1 MTPTKTYDF
10 VEKLRT
16 IFDNDCEKSKL
27 NKLCIDIVNDIE
39 NGQIK
44 LFQIIEQLGVF
55 LTNADVNIRENG
67 IKTLSLILDNIDK
80 NYLNE
85 QEVELL
91 STFYCERF
99 KDHHSIIPVVVQ
111 GILSIIKMKNLPKS
125 CLPKIFHGLY
135 NDLRCQSELQAT
147 RRNIFFILKIALS
160 RDLEDLKKMGPDFIY
175 GVISSMDGESDPRNL
190 MILFD
195 TLPTFLR
202 EFSLGHLT
210 EEMFEVLACYFPVDF
225 NSAGKDAQ
233 EITREDLAHGL
244 ENCLIQV
251 PEFGEFVLP
260 LILEKL
266 DSNLKTARLDALNL
280 LIRGSKIYKSK
291 ALTKHVD
298 ELWPLIRRDVLPG
311 NDNELKLKNYDVI
324 TQITQVL
331 SDDKINFEKFIS
343 RVIVDLKSSLG
354 DVQLSLYWPSIKVLE
369 TIAQAHVDAA
379 IYVLKLI
386 VPLCLGQYGT
396 KTTINDKIHLIETM
410 NIFLHTLDNLGMRI
424 SDIPELTWADI
435 PGLYLNE
442 LITEEII
449 LKSKLIDGLAMQKLS
464 LSENQRDLI
473 YEKISSEIDKNQSEN
488 LITSC
493 YNIIKTLAKLYPNE
507 ILELVDNKLKV
518 NDEESLEVRKNRLRA
533 LAEISTISNIGK
545 TILPILVQIAV
556 SIDNDMINMS
566 LYCIHKILLMN
577 NCEFDIH
584 IFLYKHCDIVL
595 QLLETKLNGYHDRKI
610 ISSILRLI
618 VQKLSA
624 EEQRELINKYF
635 DRLSENIKN
644 NIERLEG
651 ILIPLMP
658 CIINSNDN
666 RFIDLIKSLIE
677 VSTKNLDENIQLSC
691 CKIVSTLV
699 NKIDKEHCL
708 EKLLNFIRELIVEI
722 LESDNYSLMTKK
734 SAVVLNI
741 WITKA
746 LVTRGSK
753 AAQDFIDYQLNILKN
768 HSVGKYAANH
778 FRILVDSSDD
788 TLHVD
793 NYCIIKLFYK
803 QRIFQN
809 VIQQNSLFDGE
820 SRQNYLIAFIFL
832 LEEIPRDIL
841 LMHLSKVLPL
851 LIESL
856 SLDNKEVIL
865 FTLKILK
872 DLLDTKNMA
881 FIEQIQSFI
890 TTCLKLTTYP
900 DMNIKIAA
908 HNCLHRVVKRGGY
921 TYEDGTKYYGDWNAR
936 GLKHGAGSMV
946 LPDGTR
952 YEGGFQNGLCSGLG
966 VLIFPDGAKY
976 EGEFMQG
983 WFHGHGVFW
992 RSDGMKFEGEFRGGR
1007 IWGLGLVTYS
1017 DGTHGFPRNEGF
1029 FQDCRLVRR
1038 RRCPEVILKA
1048 QKISMIARA
1057 QAS

>member
-1 MTPTKTYDF
+1 MTPTKTNDFF
-10 VEKLRT
+10 VEKLKT
-16 IFDNDCEKSKL
+16 IFDNDCEKNKL
-27 NKLCIDIVNDIE
+27 NKLCVDIVNDIE

-44 LFQIIEQLGVF
+44 LFQIIEHLGVF
-55 LTNADVNIRENG
+55 LTNTDVHTRENG

-111 GILSIIKMKNLPKS
+111 GILSIIQMKNLPKT

-160 RDLEDLKKMGPDFIY
+160 RDLENLKKMGPDFIY

-233 EITREDLAHGL
+233 QITREDLAHGL

-260 LILEKL
+260 LVLEKL

-280 LIRGSKIYKSK
+280 LIRGSKIYKSEVL
-291 ALTKHVD
+291 AKHVD

-331 SDDKINFEKFIS
+331 SDDKINLEKFIS

-369 TIAQAHVDAA
+369 TIAQAHIDAA

-410 NIFLHTLDNLGMRI
+410 NIFLHTLDNLGMRV

-442 LITEEII
+442 LVIEEII

-464 LSENQRDLI
+464 LSENQRHLI
-473 YEKISSEIDKNQSEN
+473 YDKISSEIDKNQSEN

-493 YNIIKTLAKLYPNE
+493 YNIMKILAKLYANE
-507 ILELVDNKLKV
+507 ILGLMDNKLKV
-518 NDEESLEVRKNRLRA
+518 NDEESLEIRKNRLRA

-556 SIDNDMINMS
+556 SVDNDMINMS

-577 NCEFDIH
+577 NCEFNIH
-584 IFLYKHCDIVL
+584 IFLYKQCDIVF
-595 QLLETKLNGYHDRKI
+595 QLLETKLNGYHDRKMV
-610 ISSILRLI
+610 SSILRLI

-624 EEQRELINKYF
+624 EEQREIINKYF
-635 DRLSENIKN
+635 DRLSENI
-644 NIERLEG
+644 ERLEG
-651 ILIPLMP
+651 VLIPLMP

-699 NKIDKEHCL
+699 NKIDNEYCL
-708 EKLLNFIRELIVEI
+708 EKLLNFIRELIVET
-722 LESDNYSLMTKK
+722 LESDNYSLMAKK
-734 SAVVLNI
+734 SAVLLNI
-741 WITKA
+741 WVTKT

-753 AAQDFIDYQLNILKN
+753 AAQDFIDCQLNILKN
-768 HSVGKYAANH
+768 HSVGEYTANH

-820 SRQNYLIAFIFL
+820 SRQNYLIAFTFL

-856 SLDNKEVIL
+856 SLGNKEVIL

-872 DLLDTKNMA
+872 DLLDTKNVA
-881 FIEQIQSFI
+881 FVEQIQSFI
-890 TTCLKLTTYP
+890 TACLKLTTYP

-908 HNCLHRVVKRGGY
+908 HNCLHSYCNYSTIDIKPYR
-921 TYEDGTKYYGDWNAR
+921 ED
-936 GLKHGAGSMV
+936 V
-946 LPDGTR
+946 LEKLSETIDD
-952 YEGGFQNGLCSGLG
+952 N
-966 VLIFPDGAKY
+966 K
-976 EGEFMQG
+976 
-983 WFHGHGVFW
+983 
-992 RSDGMKFEGEFRGGR
+992 
-1007 IWGLGLVTYS
+1007 
-1017 DGTHGFPRNEGF
+1017 
-1029 FQDCRLVRR
+1029 RLVR
-1038 RRCPEVILKA
+1038 
-1048 QKISMIARA
+1048 
-1057 QAS
+1057 QASVKARTRWFLVGSLGEPE

>member
-424 SDIPELTWADI
+424 SDNFQNSLNKNLFIADIPELTWADI

-908 HNCLHRVVKRGGY
+908 HNCLHSYCNYSTIDIKPYR
-921 TYEDGTKYYGDWNAR
+921 ED
-936 GLKHGAGSMV
+936 V
-946 LPDGTR
+946 LEKLSETIDD
-952 YEGGFQNGLCSGLG
+952 N
-966 VLIFPDGAKY
+966 K
-976 EGEFMQG
+976 
-983 WFHGHGVFW
+983 
-992 RSDGMKFEGEFRGGR
+992 
-1007 IWGLGLVTYS
+1007 
-1017 DGTHGFPRNEGF
+1017 
-1029 FQDCRLVRR
+1029 RLVR
-1038 RRCPEVILKA
+1038 
-1048 QKISMIARA
+1048 
-1057 QAS
+1057 QASVKARTRWFLVGSLGEPE